1 MQSYKTISVPT
12 ISRRILIKFLY
23 NLVFPFLLKTISY
36 LANSQCLR
44 QETPALIFF
53 YQLLKKY
60 INHLLMAE
68 RQEVFSL
75 ILLRR
80 LKKYGT
86 NVYYAN
92 YNVKEYQEMCYIN
105 ERLANRYQW
114 LDLSD
119 EGFQQMLGFSR
130 LR

>member
-36 LANSQCLR
+36 LTNSQCLR
-44 QETPALIFF
+44 QETPVLIFF

-92 YNVKEYQEMCYIN
+92 YNVKEYQEMCL
-105 ERLANRYQW
+105 E
-114 LDLSD
+114 
-119 EGFQQMLGFSR
+119 
-130 LR
+130 